1 MAILNR
7 CVSSITKRPS
17 GSHFGLRTI
26 STHRVLLSG
35 HNRWSKIKHEKVKE
49 DAVRSKERSQWA
61 RNIQD
66 AVKRNGGDLNSN
78 AELSTLVA
86 QAKRAGLPKEII
98 ERAIAK
104 GSGVSP
110 SGDAL
115 ETVTLEAMLPP
126 SISAIIECQTDNKTR
141 TLSNLRHLVKTIGG
155 TVTQTSHA
163 FERQGRIILE
173 SDSQIEEERVMDHVL
188 ELGAL
193 DMEIGEDQRSVSV
206 YTEPSQTASLA
217 QSLAEPL
224 RLNIRKYE
232 IVWVPRPESRVG
244 VAEPG
249 SSTQLPLEQIIS
261 MTKISVL
268 HTPADRLDRPDS

>member
-1 MAILNR
+1 MLTH
-7 CVSSITKRPS
+7 VS
-17 GSHFGLRTI
+17 G
-26 STHRVLLSG
+26 
-35 HNRWSKIKHEKVKE
+35 
-49 DAVRSKERSQWA
+49 
-61 RNIQD
+61 
-66 AVKRNGGDLNSN
+66 NGGDLNSN

-141 TLSNLRHLVKTIGG
+141 TLSDLRHLVKNIGG

-163 FERQGRIILE
+163 FERRGRIILE
-173 SDSQIEEERVMDHVL
+173 SESQIEEEKVMDHVL

-193 DMEIGEDQRSVSV
+193 DMEVGEDQRSVSV
-206 YTEPSQTASLA
+206 YTEPSQTASIA

-224 RLNIRKYE
+224 GLNIRKYE